1 MKNAVMKLFLLFTSI
16 ALVAG
21 EAQGAEP
28 SAAAAWPQATREMKP
43 WVYNWWMGSAVDE
56 AGLRLQVEELER
68 AGFGGFH
75 VIPIYSV
82 KSNPADRTHLS
93 ASWLDAFAA
102 AAALAAEKGL
112 GIDLTTGSGWCFG
125 GPQLASEDGCW
136 RLDVA
141 RDEKELR
148 PGSRILWKGPDAT
161 GRMRI
166 LAARPTGQKVKRS
179 GPGGHGL
186 MMNPLSERA
195 MERFL
200 APYSSAFKKG
210 AAATPRCM
218 YHDSY
223 EYFGAAWSP
232 DFLQAFRELRGYD
245 LAGRLDAMAGVGDA
259 ETVAR
264 VKCDYRETVSDLIVA
279 RTFPKW
285 TAWCA
290 ERGIRTRNE
299 AHGAPANLLD
309 FYAVADIPETEMFS
323 CDKSAA
329 QFPAV
334 TSSFMNSGDRD
345 VLVSKFASS
354 AAHVKHAG
362 ADAAPLVA
370 AESGTW
376 ICEHFCETPAAVK
389 TFLDRLFLAG
399 VNHVFYH
406 GTCYSPADAKWPGW
420 TFYATCEMN
429 RFNPLWRHADT
440 LNAYAARVQSIAQT
454 SAPDNDLLVYW
465 PLHDFWMDADGFV
478 KQLTVHDRRWLY
490 DQPVG
495 RIAKSLHDAGH
506 SFDFVSERQLFSL
519 ADARRT
525 RYAAILVPPAK
536 HMKPETLRRLFALAG
551 MGYKVLFADAIPAD
565 VPGLAD
571 VERRRAEI
579 RRLASALPANV
590 SVGPFPDV
598 LKSAPLRREPFN
610 RDAGLMHVRHRK
622 GDVTYYFIANQLR
635 DEGVKGTFRPSAT
648 TRHAVLMNP
657 LDGRIEPLPVV
668 DGAVALDLPI
678 GHSAILAVS
687 AAPMESAAPQTLPAT
702 QTDGAKAPA
711 IPLAGEWTRV
721 AVAGGPEFPPPARGA
736 LPMPWGG
743 AAGGPEEA
751 FSGTMRYATVFRLAA
766 APGAGEAELR
776 LGGVREAAR
785 VFVNGREAGS
795 AILPPWTVRFPASL
809 LRAGE
814 NEIAVEVT
822 STGANRLRWLDRT
835 KPYEWKVFTD
845 INMVDVGYRRLD
857 ASQWTLHEAG
867 LYGPV
872 SLRVKMDAQ

>member
-1 MKNAVMKLFLLFTSI
+1 MTKCVSLFTCG

-21 EAQGAEP
+21 AAQGAGS
-28 SAAAAWPQATREMKP
+28 SAAVAWPQTTREMKP

-56 AGLRLQVEELER
+56 AGLRLQVEELDK

-75 VIPIYSV
+75 VIPIYSA

-93 ASWLDAFAA
+93 ASWLDAFAT
-102 AAALAAEKGL
+102 AAALAGEHGL

-125 GPQLASEDGCW
+125 GPQLAPEDGCW
-136 RLDVA
+136 RLDVV
-141 RDEKELR
+141 RNEKELK

-161 GRMRI
+161 GNTRI
-166 LAARPTGQKVKRS
+166 LATRPTGQKVKRS

-200 APYSSAFKKG
+200 APYSTVFKKDS
-210 AAATPRCM
+210 AAKPRCM

-232 DFLQAFRELRGYD
+232 DFLRSFMKLRGYD

-264 VKCDYRETVSDLIVA
+264 VKCDYRETISDLIVE
-279 RTFPKW
+279 RVFPKW

-309 FYAVADIPETEMFS
+309 FYAIADVPETEMFS

-329 QFPAV
+329 QFPSV

-345 VLVSKFASS
+345 ILVSKFASS

-362 ADAAPLVA
+362 EAAAPLVS

-440 LNAYAARVQSIAQT
+440 LNTYAARVQSIAQT
-454 SAPDNDLLVYW
+454 ALPDNDLLVYW
-465 PLHDFWMDADGFV
+465 PLHDLWMDADGFE
-478 KQLTVHDRRWLY
+478 KPLTVHDRHWLHG
-490 DQPVG
+490 QPVG
-495 RIAKSLHDAGH
+495 QVAKSLHDAGF
-506 SFDFVSERQLFSL
+506 SFDFVSERQLFAL
-519 ADARRT
+519 PDARRT
-525 RYAAILVPPAK
+525 RYAAILVPKAK
-536 HMKPETLRRLFALAG
+536 YMKPETLRRLFALAG
-551 MGYKVLFADAIPAD
+551 MGYKVLFADGLPTD

-571 VERRRAEI
+571 VGRRRAEV
-579 RRLASALPANV
+579 RSLASALPANAA
-590 SVGPFPDV
+590 VGPLPE
-598 LKSAPLRREPFN
+598 LLRSAPLRREPFN
-610 RDAGLMHVRHRK
+610 RDAGLMYVRHRK
-622 GDVTYYFIANQLR
+622 GAVTYYFIANQLC
-635 DEGVKGTFRPSAT
+635 DEGVKGAFRPSAT
-648 TRHAVLMNP
+648 TRHAAIMDP
-657 LDGRIEPLPVV
+657 LDGRIAPLPVV
-668 DGAVALDLPI
+668 DGAVELDLPI
-678 GHSAILAVS
+678 GRSAILAVS
-687 AAPMESAAPQTLPAT
+687 SSPMEFAAPPPAT
-702 QTDGAKAPA
+702 ATPGAGMLA
-711 IPLAGEWTRV
+711 IPLAGEWTRA
-721 AVAGGPEFPPPARGA
+721 AVAGGPEFPPPAKGA

-743 AAGGPEEA
+743 VEGGPEEV
-751 FSGTMRYATVFRLAA
+751 FSGTMRYATAVRLDA
-766 APGAGEAELR
+766 APGEGEAELR
-776 LGGVREAAR
+776 LGNVREAAR

-795 AILPPWTVRFPASL
+795 AILPPWNVRFPASL
-809 LRAGE
+809 LKAGE

-845 INMVDVGYRRLD
+845 INVVDVGYRRLD
-857 ASQWTLHEAG
+857 ASQWPLHEAG

-872 SLRVKMDAQ
+872 SLRIEMGAQ